1 VPARPLT
8 LRPSCP
14 LCPSFPPA
22 AEYGSF
28 FLSWYSGL
36 LIQHADLLLGATK
49 QVLSQ
54 RCRPRAIRE
63 ARELS
68 DGGMLYV
75 FEPAVQL
82 GIKLAGVHWWFKSR
96 THAAELTAGY
106 YNTRERNGYL
116 PIFEMLKR
124 HSATASFTCVEMRDC
139 EHPTEGRCSPEGL
152 LNQVRGQAQV
162 WWGGRGWVQW
172 LLVLL
177 WGWLWLALATHTAA
191 DLAASPHAWPSF
203 LLQVLSTAARVGL
216 PMSGENA
223 LQRYDQCAFDK
234 ICDSAF
240 GQSVMAGRL
249 EVRARVCVEDCLL
262 VNCGNKRQQPSGQPL
277 LLLQIASSAPYCS
290 LLPPLTCPYSCPVT
304 CCRS

>member
-1 VPARPLT
+1 MLPAPACRYMLASLQEAAIAAGHPEWGHGGPHDSGNYNSQSFETGFFKSYGGSWDSGAARGQPAGAAHGTSMLACF
-8 LRPSCP
+8 PACP
-14 LCPSFPPA
+14 YLCSQQAATGACPPADPAPPPCPHCPSFLPV

-54 RCRPRAIRE
+54 RCRPRAMRE

-162 WWGGRGWVQW
+162 WCGGGVGAGCSGYWCCSGAGCGWHWPHTQLLIW
-172 LLVLL
+172 LPLRMP
-177 WGWLWLALATHTAA
+177 G
-191 DLAASPHAWPSF
+191 PPS
-203 LLQVLSTAARVGL
+203 
-216 PMSGENA
+216 
-223 LQRYDQCAFDK
+223 
-234 ICDSAF
+234 
-240 GQSVMAGRL
+240 
-249 EVRARVCVEDCLL
+249 
-262 VNCGNKRQQPSGQPL
+262 
-277 LLLQIASSAPYCS
+277 
-290 LLPPLTCPYSCPVT
+290 
-304 CCRS
+304 CCRC

>member
-1 VPARPLT
+1 MFWLSCWRARLLHIT
-8 LRPSCP
+8 ATA
-14 LCPSFPPA
+14 A

-54 RCRPRAIRE
+54 RCRPRAMRE

-106 YNTRERNGYL
+106 FNTRERNGYL

-152 LNQVRGQAQV
+152 LNQVRQERGGGGGG
-162 WWGGRGWVQW
+162 WHSCRRHGGRLRS
-172 LLVLL
+172 LLVAAAC
-177 WGWLWLALATHTAA
+177 GAGCLALATRP
-191 DLAASPHAWPSF
+191 LMW
-203 LLQVLSTAARVGL
+203 L
-216 PMSGENA
+216 
-223 LQRYDQCAFDK
+223 
-234 ICDSAF
+234 
-240 GQSVMAGRL
+240 
-249 EVRARVCVEDCLL
+249 
-262 VNCGNKRQQPSGQPL
+262 PL
-277 LLLQIASSAPYCS
+277 LPG
-290 LLPPLTCPYSCPVT
+290 PPS
-304 CCRS
+304 CCRC